1 MKTKK
6 LIYIIAASILTVAI
20 LYITDQ
26 VLMLSY
32 NVKIMVKLVT
42 FITFPIIYI
51 STTKNNVVS
60 DSIENAKKNLRKL
73 KIKSISTVLGILLF
87 MFLLG
92 VYFIFKGFLDIDAI
106 RMDFI
111 SKYKITKD
119 SLLLYGLYMS
129 FVNSL
134 LEEFFFRGFIFLNLK
149 KIGYRRIGYMASSL
163 LFAIYHIA
171 NFQNWFSPLLYIL
184 AIAGLFIGGTIFN
197 LLDDRDNTFF
207 NSWFVHICADL
218 AIVLIGYMILV

>member
-60 DSIENAKKNLRKL
+60 DSIENAKKNFRKL

-149 KIGYRRIGYMASSL
+149 KIGYRRIGYLASSL